1 MKHAY
6 ASELDLFPVRLC
18 FEVLI
23 RNHKDDSGIKMVEEI
38 QKEFPEPTPLSNLVN
53 MIVDAIKVK
62 DFILFKTFLGTYKP
76 ELMRD
81 GQFPEYLDRIAKYY
95 FNDTIKQAN
104 PMQKMMEQMMGG
116 GGGAPQLGQPK
127 K

>member
-1 MKHAY
+1 MRETMKYAY
-6 ASELDLFPVRLC
+6 ASEQDLYPVRLC

-23 RNHKDDSGIKMVEEI
+23 RNHKDGSGLKMVETI
-38 QKEFPEPTPLSNLVN
+38 LNEFPQDTPLSNLVK
-53 MIVDAIKVK
+53 MVVDSIKIK
-62 DFILFKTFLGTYKP
+62 DFLMFKTFLNTYKP

-104 PMQKMMEQMMGG
+104 PMQ
-116 GGGAPQLGQPK
+116 
-127 K
+127 

>member
-62 DFILFKTFLGTYKP
+62 DFILFKTFFRGVRQLPASCTVKP
-76 ELMRD
+76 FSATFLH
-81 GQFPEYLDRIAKYY
+81 YLI
-95 FNDTIKQAN
+95 
-104 PMQKMMEQMMGG
+104 
-116 GGGAPQLGQPK
+116 
-127 K
+127 

>member
-1 MKHAY
+1 
-6 ASELDLFPVRLC
+6 
-18 FEVLI
+18 
-23 RNHKDDSGIKMVEEI
+23 MVEEI
-38 QKEFPEPTPLSNLVN
+38 QKEFPEPTPLSNLVK

-76 ELMRD
+76 EFMRD

-116 GGGAPQLGQPK
+116 GGAPQLGQPK
-127 K
+127 KWLFFI